1 MKSAKPAAK
10 RRIPAYQ
17 KGGLVRPPVDIDQL
31 SALPPEK
38 RGKYEKMAERQT
50 ERDRMA
56 PAKKP
61 PAPAKPPMK
70 K

>member
-17 KGGLVRPPVDIDQL
+17 NGGLVRPPVDIDQL

-38 RGKYEKMAERQT
+38 RGKYEKAAAQQT
-50 ERDRMA
+50 QRDRMA
-56 PAKKP
+56 AEKK
-61 PAPAKPPMK
+61 APAKPMK

>member
-17 KGGLVRPPVDIDQL
+17 
-31 SALPPEK
+31 
-38 RGKYEKMAERQT
+38 T

-56 PAKKP
+56 PAKKA